1 MLIEFA
7 CDCGHNFRTQG
18 ENAGMPIV
26 CPNCTA
32 KLHVPIP
39 ASIASSV
46 ADSETPLRSMKVDT
60 PTVAPV
66 KNPSRK
72 SSEVAKRP
80 SESNKS
86 APKKSPSPAP
96 EKPIERDESSLFADL
111 GPMEAPE
118 ESEEELPEFTPTRR
132 RRTSNK
138 KRDEEKESEQKSKQ
152 SGSKKGTV
160 LLTVGI
166 IAVGTLLL
174 GTIGFFAVPPM
185 LAAIKAAGKVKV
197 PQEFEKYTDN
207 DISFQ
212 FQHPKGW
219 TPIARGGSGN
229 IPPSIRFEQGNIK
242 VSFRASNS
250 GAAIQDMT
258 QAMSGQ
264 AGELPD
270 ELKPV
275 ARVHDFQKAKFSDEM
290 PGYTELGPVEK
301 IETGLGEGRLSTF
314 VASGSFGGRLYGYR
328 ATLLS
333 TNFQWNIV
341 CQTSSQH
348 EFSAY
353 KAIFK
358 KMIESVGR

>member
-39 ASIASSV
+39 ASTASSV
-46 ADSETPLRSMKVDT
+46 ADSETPFRSMKVDT
-60 PTVAPV
+60 PPV
-66 KNPSRK
+66 TPAKAPSRK
-72 SSEVAKRP
+72 SSAVSQR
-80 SESNKS
+80 SSNSSKS
-86 APKKSPSPAP
+86 APKQSPPAVL
-96 EKPIERDESSLFADL
+96 EKLIERDESSLLEDL

-118 ESEEELPEFTPTRR
+118 ESEAELPEFTPTRR

-138 KRDEEKESEQKSKQ
+138 KRNEEEKPEKKSKP

-166 IAVGTLLL
+166 IVVGTLLL
-174 GTIGFFAVPPM
+174 GTIGYFAVPPM
-185 LAAIKAAGKVKV
+185 LVAIKEAGKVKV

-207 DISFQ
+207 DISFM

-250 GAAIQDMT
+250 GAAIQDMS

-275 ARVHDFQKAKFSDEM
+275 ARVHDFQKAKLSDEM

-314 VASGSFGGRLYGYR
+314 VASGSFGGKLFGYR

-333 TNFQWNIV
+333 TNFQWNVV

>member
-7 CDCGHNFRTQG
+7 CEYGHNFRTQG

-32 KLHVPIP
+32 KLYVPIP
-39 ASIASSV
+39 ATTASPAV
-46 ADSETPLRSMKVDT
+46 DSETPFRSMRVDT
-60 PTVAPV
+60 PPVTQV

-72 SSEVAKRP
+72 SAEVAKRH
-80 SESNKS
+80 SNSSKS
-86 APKKSPSPAP
+86 TLKQSPPAAP
-96 EKPIERDESSLFADL
+96 EKPVEGDESSLLEAL

-138 KRDEEKESEQKSKQ
+138 KREDEEESEKKSKQ

-166 IAVGTLLL
+166 VVVGTLLL
-174 GTIGFFAVPPM
+174 GTIGYFATPPM
-185 LAAIKAAGKVKV
+185 LAAIKEAGKVKV

-207 DISFQ
+207 DISVL

-250 GAAIQDMT
+250 GAAIQDLS

-275 ARVHDFQKAKFSDEM
+275 ARVHDFEKAKFSEEM

-301 IETGLGEGRLSTF
+301 IETGLGEGRRSTF
-314 VASGSFGGRLYGYR
+314 VASGSFGGRLFGYR

-333 TNFQWNIV
+333 TNFQWNV
-341 CQTSSQH
+341 AC
-348 EFSAY
+348 
-353 KAIFK
+353 
-358 KMIESVGR
+358 